1 MSKYVIAA
9 ARMYASQLILVIFA
23 ARRYSEELPFALF
36 ITGLGFVA
44 LNKVVTAQVNCLA
57 LLTYAPGHIEAWF
70 TVRFVWKNYS
80 QYFVWYLALL
90 PLVLPSSRAL
100 EPSHVSSAC
109 AIVATWTAAMGTW
122 LAIAFQLEFRRRVI

>member
-1 MSKYVIAA
+1 
-9 ARMYASQLILVIFA
+9 MYASQLILVIFA

-44 LNKVVTAQVNCLA
+44 LNKVVTAQVYYLA

-70 TVRFVWKNYS
+70 TVRFIWNYL

>member
-1 MSKYVIAA
+1 MVY
-9 ARMYASQLILVIFA
+9 Y
-23 ARRYSEELPFALF
+23 E
-36 ITGLGFVA
+36 
-44 LNKVVTAQVNCLA
+44 VTIG
-57 LLTYAPGHIEAWF
+57 T
-70 TVRFVWKNYS
+70 YS